1 MLSKNLIYAIIIVA
15 IIAIGVAAAAFTGV
29 LFPRKPS
36 IELWYNSDGHYGDT
50 EPAVAQVIKDS
61 LEKTGKFTV
70 NLRSE
75 PWATYTDDFGNGRL
89 PFFLLG
95 WYPDYFDTDDYLSP
109 FLTSS
114 GAKALGSNYNDTQM
128 TQWISAE
135 AATTNDTLR
144 DSYFQQIQNKLAE
157 DAPYIPLWL
166 TNAHV
171 AYDQDI
177 SGVYLHPVVFKYFIM
192 NKPGSD
198 RISVGTT
205 DRVVSFDPAKAYDYF
220 SISVIN
226 QVFDTLLV
234 YHPTNA
240 SLLPGLATEVP
251 SVENGG
257 ISADGMTYTYHLRT
271 GVKFHDGTPFNAT
284 VVKWSIERAIGLDL
298 SGSAS
303 FLLYD
308 TGKLG
313 KNALGAVNTNI
324 TAVDEYTVQFQLS
337 QPVGFFNQLMA
348 FSITAPVSTSAYTNT
363 AQQSDEVG
371 KVVGTGPYKITGYVA
386 NQQITLEANT
396 DYYNPELYSSLG
408 FASIPIMDKVTFNQ
422 YSDAVALKQAIVT
435 HQINLA
441 YRTLNPEDVI
451 DLQARAASLN
461 LRVDIGSSPQIRY
474 LVFNVKTA
482 PFNDVRLR
490 QAIAYSVDRAEIGT
504 RVFRGLSVPLYSM
517 VPPSMPFYQPVYQT
531 KYGET
536 PNLDQANSLLSQ
548 VTLSIVG
555 LFKTAELSRERLT

>member
-1 MLSKNLIYAIIIVA
+1 MIYAIIIVA
-15 IIAIGVAAAAFTGV
+15 VIAIGVAAAAFTGV

-70 NLRSE
+70 TLKSE

-109 FLTSS
+109 FLTPS
-114 GAKALGSNYNDTQM
+114 GAKSLGSDYNDTTM

-157 DAPYIPLWL
+157 DVPYIPLWL

-192 NKPGSD
+192 NKPGAT
-198 RISVGTT
+198 RINVGTT
-205 DRVVSFDPAKAYDYF
+205 DRVVSLDPAKAYDYF
-220 SISVIN
+220 SISAIN
-226 QVFDTLLV
+226 QAFDTLLV
-234 YHPTNA
+234 YHPVNA
-240 SLLPGLATEVP
+240 TLLPGLATEVP
-251 SVENGG
+251 SVSNGG
-257 ISADGMTYTYHLRT
+257 ISVDGKTYTFHLRT
-271 GVKFHDGTPFNAT
+271 GVKFHDGTPFNST

-298 SGSAS
+298 SGSAA

-308 TGKLG
+308 IAKLG
-313 KNALGAVNTNI
+313 KNARGVANTNI
-324 TAVDEYTVQFQLS
+324 TTPDPNTVQFHLS
-337 QPVGFFNQLMA
+337 QPVGFFNQIMA
-348 FSITAPVSTSAYTNT
+348 FSITAPVSMSAYSNT

-371 KVVGTGPYKITGYVA
+371 KVVGTGPYKLTGYVA
-386 NQQITLEANT
+386 NQQILLGRNT
-396 DYYNPELYSSLG
+396 DYYNPDLYTSLG
-408 FASIPIMDKVTFNQ
+408 FPQIPVMNEVSLNQ
-422 YSDAVALKQAIVT
+422 YSDATALKQAIVT
-435 HQINLA
+435 HQINMA

-451 DLQARAASLN
+451 DVQARAASLN
-461 LRVDIGSSPQIRY
+461 LRVDIGTSPQIRY

-482 PFNDVRLR
+482 PFNDVKLR

-517 VPPSMPFYQPVYQT
+517 VPPSMPFYQPVYKT

-548 VTLSIVG
+548 VTLSILD
-555 LFKTAELSRERLT
+555 LFKVAELSRIRLS